1 MRLVGL
7 IQKGEFTMTHA
18 LPFAE
23 VLEAADHLSQDEQQE
38 LIAILNRRLAQA
50 ARQRLAEEVQEA
62 RQQFAE
68 GRCLPTTPEE
78 LMREI
83 MK

>member
-1 MRLVGL
+1 
-7 IQKGEFTMTHA
+7 MTQG
-18 LPFAE
+18 LPFGE
-23 VLEAADHLSQDEQQE
+23 VLEAADQLSQDEQEE
-38 LIAILNRRLAQA
+38 LIAILHRRLAQA
-50 ARQRLAEEVQEA
+50 VRQQLAAEIQEA

-68 GRCLPTTPEE
+68 GRCLPTTPDN

>member
-7 IQKGEFTMTHA
+7 IHKGEFTMTHA

-23 VLEAADHLSQDEQQE
+23 VLEAADNLSQDEQQE

-50 ARQRLAEEVQEA
+50 ARRRLAEEVQEA

-68 GRCLPTTPEE
+68 GRCLPATPEE